1 MRPRTAVTRR
11 RAPQQSL
18 RSPLTARWL
27 APLLSL
33 GLLGVIGYGAW
44 TYWNQSLR
52 HAYPIRYVRIEGK
65 ILQLDE
71 SELSSAISPLAQG
84 GFFDVDL
91 SAIEA
96 VGRSFPWVEDLR
108 VVRQW
113 PDTLIVNVSEHRP
126 AARWNQGSLLNDR
139 GVRFTPASLGG
150 FDALPVLSGPEGQER
165 AVFAVLSKL
174 NAMIQGDDVRV
185 GRLQLTARQSWT
197 ATLSDGQEIVIG
209 RQDPV
214 ASFERLRRWLP
225 SLERRRGAFVKRVDL
240 RYRNGFAVVWGL
252 ATEPEPAP
260 DENGAAGGTGASLQP
275 FMQRPNSHL
284 AALQW

>member
-1 MRPRTAVTRR
+1 MRRRTAVARH

-18 RSPLTARWL
+18 RSRKSRWL
-27 APLLSL
+27 APMLSL
-33 GLLGVIGYGAW
+33 ALLGVIGYGAW
-44 TYWNQSLR
+44 AYWNQSLR
-52 HAYPIRYVRIEGK
+52 HAYPIHYVRIEGK

-71 SELSSAISPLAQG
+71 GELSSAISPLAQG

-91 SAIEA
+91 SAIES
-96 VGRSFPWVEDLR
+96 VGRSFQWVGDIR

-126 AARWNQGSLLNDR
+126 AARWNQGSLLNDH
-139 GVRFTPASLGG
+139 GVRFAPANAGA

-165 AVFAVLSKL
+165 EVFAVLSKL
-174 NAMIQGDDVRV
+174 NAMIQGDNVHV
-185 GRLQLTARQSWT
+185 GRLRLTARQSWT
-197 ATLSDGQEIVIG
+197 AMLSDGQEIVIG

-214 ASFERLRRWLP
+214 ASVERWRRWLP
-225 SLERRRGAFVKRVDL
+225 SLQRRRGALVKRVDL

-260 DENGAAGGTGASLQP
+260 GEDSSAKGMGASLQP
-275 FMQRPNSHL
+275 VMQRPNSHL